1 MIESEMTRRR
11 MLGVMGLAA
20 LSVAGCGSV
29 GGDEDGGGGEG
40 GDAIKV
46 GLVIPQAGVYA
57 PLGVDMKAGW
67 DLYLEGS
74 GGKLGGRTVELIV
87 ADEGE
92 TPDTGV
98 PAVQRVIQRDR
109 VDVLVGIVNSAVAL
123 GAQSIVTGAKKLLIV
138 ANAGADK
145 VTAGSPYVW
154 RSSFTNGQVAY
165 ALGEYLAKAPE
176 GKDGVYAIAA
186 DYAAGAEATAGF
198 KAGLEAGGGKIAGE
212 AATPFGTT
220 QDFQPFLSKLRSS
233 GAGACFCFYAG
244 AEAVAFVKQYAEFG
258 LTESIPLFG
267 SGFLTEGGVLAAQGK
282 AATGVRTTLHYSSE
296 LDNPA
301 NQEFAK
307 AYQAKTDKPPTVYA
321 MQTYD
326 AAALLDKVVKDAPAL
341 DGDTLGERL
350 GGLGEIADSP
360 RGPWSFEERSPK
372 QTMYL
377 REVTAGDGGFVNA
390 IEEDLG
396 SYGPAPAAAA

>member
-1 MIESEMTRRR
+1 MIESEMTRRH

-220 QDFQPFLSKLRSS
+220 QDFQPFLSKVRSS

-301 NQEFAK
+301 NEEFAK
-307 AYQAKTDKPPTVYA
+307 AYQAKTGKPPTVYA